1 MNKRIENQ
9 ISCDRFADNIAA
21 FLDGTLSET
30 DFLLME
36 THRATCYSCA
46 KALVEEEKFRVV
58 MAEIPTVEVPSDFRD
73 RVLRSWRIKH
83 DTVDRAISAD
93 LMKKMILILGAV
105 AIVLLMLPS
114 ARVALFSTASQ
125 LSGAIDRIPQQYRS
139 GIEVSFRLPTIP
151 MIHAWLQVWQ
161 GRVYENLGNLGSAI
175 APWISFFRIAIALSV
190 IAIVIITRLS
200 WIRQYRGT
208 GT

>member
-9 ISCDRFADNIAA
+9 ISCDRFTDNIAA
-21 FLDGTLSET
+21 FHDGTLSET
-30 DFLLME
+30 DFLQME
-36 THRATCYSCA
+36 THRATCDSCA
-46 KALVEEEKFRVV
+46 KALVEEEKFRAM
-58 MAEIPTVEVPSDFRD
+58 MAEIPTVEVSSDFRD
-73 RVLRSWRIKH
+73 RVLRSWRIKN
-83 DTVDRAISAD
+83 DTVDRAISVD
-93 LMKKMILILGAV
+93 LMKKMILVLGAV

-114 ARVALFSTASQ
+114 ARMALFSTASY
-125 LSGAIDRIPQQYRS
+125 LSGSLDRIPEQYRS
-139 GIEVSFRLPTIP
+139 GIEVSFRLPSIP

-175 APWISFFRIAIALSV
+175 APWISFLRIAIALSV

-200 WIRQYRGT
+200 WIRLYRGT